1 MRIHLIAIGSRM
13 PGWIEQGYAEY
24 AKRLRADVRL
34 ELVEIPAEPRRK
46 GADLARIQVNEGKRQ
61 IQRIPSGCMV
71 WALDQ
76 RGSLWDTPKLSRK
89 LQGWMHQGR
98 DLALLV
104 GGPEGLS
111 SECLARAEGKWS
123 LSPLT
128 MPHPLVRVVVAEQ
141 LYRAWSLMS
150 GHPYH
155 RE

>member
-1 MRIHLIAIGSRM
+1 MRIHLIAVGKRM
-13 PGWIEQGYAEY
+13 PDWVEQGYAEY
-24 AKRLRADVRL
+24 AKRLRADVCL
-34 ELVEIPAEPRRK
+34 ELIEIPAEARRK
-46 GADLARIQVNEGKRQ
+46 GADLSRIQINEGKRQ
-61 IQRIPSGCMV
+61 LQRIPDGCMV

-76 RGSLWDTPKLSRK
+76 HGSLWDTTKLSQRLK
-89 LQGWMHQGR
+89 GWMHQGR

-111 SECLARAEGKWS
+111 ADCLARAEGKWS

-128 MPHPLVRVVVAEQ
+128 LPHPMVRVVVAEQ

-155 RE
+155 R